1 MSSQAG
7 GHKTLIPSLIDE
19 LKKLNAPEI
28 LVIAGGVIP
37 RKDYDELKEAGVA
50 AIYGPGTAIPDAVS
64 EILSLLK
71 KN

>member
-1 MSSQAG
+1 MN
-7 GHKTLIPSLIDE
+7 KKETLNNFKKKVSI
-19 LKKLNAPEI
+19 LKKHNKLYYGYDKPEI
-28 LVIAGGVIP
+28 TD
-37 RKDYDELKEAGVA
+37 KDYDELKEAGVA